1 MKQFMFTKTNKMIK
15 KLLLII
21 CLFVGLNTFA
31 QNRLEFNQ
39 VLNISSTGTTNYSLD
54 TVPQNKVWKI
64 TSVISEHVLTHVKP
78 VINNIT
84 LMDPTLRTFPYWL
97 KEGGVI
103 GVDNNPSYNFILE
116 FSIIEFNII
125 SD

>member
-21 CLFVGLNTFA
+21 SLFVGLNTVA

-39 VLNISSTGTTNYSLD
+39 VINISSSTPFAAVD

-64 TSVISEHVLTHVKP
+64 VGAFGTHETYCNIW
-78 VINNIT
+78 INGESMNHT
-84 LMDPTLRTFPYWL
+84 TYYFPFWI
-97 KEGGVI
+97 KEGGIV
-103 GVDNNPSYNFILE
+103 GAWVNPLYSTNKLE
-116 FSIIEFNII
+116 ISIIEFNIV